1 MLYIGPANFFLP
13 TFRSRWSHRRC
24 PLELMV
30 HTAKN
35 GMTSSSRIGP
45 VNRMAPVTAVTD
57 AAAAAATVAIVAGS
71 WRWLMSG
78 SIELVPLA
86 GSRYQ

>member
-1 MLYIGPANFFLP
+1 
-13 TFRSRWSHRRC
+13 
-24 PLELMV
+24 MV

-45 VNRMAPVTAVTD
+45 VNRMTPVTAVTD
-57 AAAAAATVAIVAGS
+57 AAAASAAIVAGS